1 MNRCSSQQHKDRDG
15 PENYFGSADYSLLPP
30 DLTSRYNIKLQI
42 ISRTTQATLTTQ
54 GTKTAAVNEV
64 SIQINIPPKK
74 LALGEITAKLTA
86 PILPNVDPSNRAV
99 RTGGTADNMQTDSII
114 M

>member
-1 MNRCSSQQHKDRDG
+1 M
-15 PENYFGSADYSLLPP
+15 
-30 DLTSRYNIKLQI
+30 
-42 ISRTTQATLTTQ
+42 
-54 GTKTAAVNEV
+54 NEV

-99 RTGGTADNMQTDSII
+99 RTGGTADNMQTDSTI